1 MLLQGGTQINTPKI
15 FIRTMQDDL
24 QSLTTRKA
32 VFETNVQIKPKASSK
47 APPPKELP
55 VASLKQP
62 AKYIEPPVRIV
73 EKIVEKPVIKEIRVP
88 VEKIVEKIVK
98 VPVEKIVEKIVKV
111 PVEKIVEKIVKVP
124 VEKIVEKIVKVP
136 VEKIVEKSVSTD
148 KSRQLKQTIIILILV
163 IILTA
168 FGFGGYYLLK
178 MPGQQI
184 VVKPQPTPE
193 PLPSEPVPQEPAIP
207 QPGLLPNIPQI
218 VQTKTDKPLNL
229 PPDLTYKD
237 YNLLVFPDKKL
248 GLVLQVS
255 NVLESLAEMVFWEKT
270 MLQDLSWLFL
280 DNAPSKAKF
289 KVNNWEY
296 PNIVIRFQD
305 TIDLSQSLHYTLIQ
319 NKLIITTS
327 EESMSLIINALLH
340 ES

>member
-73 EKIVEKPVIKEIRVP
+73 EKIVEKPVIKEIR
-88 VEKIVEKIVK
+88 

>member
-88 VEKIVEKIVK
+88 VEKIVERIVK

-124 VEKIVEKIVKVP
+124 VEKIVEKP
-136 VEKIVEKSVSTD
+136 VSTD

>member
-1 MLLQGGTQINTPKI
+1 
-15 FIRTMQDDL
+15 
-24 QSLTTRKA
+24 
-32 VFETNVQIKPKASSK
+32 
-47 APPPKELP
+47 
-55 VASLKQP
+55 
-62 AKYIEPPVRIV
+62 
-73 EKIVEKPVIKEIRVP
+73 
-88 VEKIVEKIVK
+88 
-98 VPVEKIVEKIVKV
+98 
-111 PVEKIVEKIVKVP
+111 
-124 VEKIVEKIVKVP
+124 
-136 VEKIVEKSVSTD
+136 
-148 KSRQLKQTIIILILV
+148 
-163 IILTA
+163 
-168 FGFGGYYLLK
+168 

>member
-73 EKIVEKPVIKEIRVP
+73 EKIVEKPVIKEIR
-88 VEKIVEKIVK
+88 
-98 VPVEKIVEKIVKV
+98 V

>member
-98 VPVEKIVEKIVKV
+98 VPVEKIVEK
-111 PVEKIVEKIVKVP
+111 P
-124 VEKIVEKIVKVP
+124 
-136 VEKIVEKSVSTD
+136 VSTD